1 MTDLHK
7 FKGRSE
13 EAYSDLPVRIGIPKI
28 GEPGMVHLVV
38 TTSKLLPE
46 EDVGIRY
53 ANRMVLC
60 PAAFNKLNRAQME
73 SDFAT
78 MRQIFEACFDMLS
91 DKEQALQK
99 EKKLLG
105 L

>member
-28 GEPGMVHLVV
+28 GEPGM
-38 TTSKLLPE
+38 LLPE